1 MRNFEAIFIA
11 LRALTINKMRSLLTM
26 LGIIIGITTAVV
38 LITAGQGMEKYIH
51 DLFAGVGTNVLFV
64 FPGQIDEQNDPSRE
78 PVFGELTLS
87 DARAIANPL
96 NVPDVVAVAVEA
108 NARGTVVRGDASLR
122 IDLLAISPEH
132 KPLRGWDAQIGEF
145 FTQEDMDGRRRVAL
159 LGHETY
165 RRLYESNED
174 PVGTQIR
181 LEGIVFTVKG
191 VMKEIGFS
199 QFGNRDNSVFV
210 PITTAQE
217 RILKWKT
224 LSGDYKVTQ
233 IIASVVEEE
242 HMAQA
247 QIDIEALLRQRHR
260 IDYFEEDDFSVT
272 SQTDFISVFGD
283 LTQVVTIFLG
293 SISAIS
299 LLVGGIG
306 IMNIMLVSVAERT
319 REIGLRKA
327 IGARRRDILQQFLVE
342 AVFLSVLGG
351 IVGVVLGGILTNTA
365 NNQFD
370 SFDLSL
376 RFRTVLG
383 VVMFCST
390 TGITFGFW
398 PALRASRLKP
408 IEALRSE

>member
-1 MRNFEAIFIA
+1 MQAYEALFIA
-11 LRALTINKMRSLLTM
+11 LRALTINKLRSLLTM

-38 LITAGQGMEKYIH
+38 LISAGQGVEKYIH

-64 FPGQIDEQNDPSRE
+64 VPGQLDQNNDPTRE
-78 PVFGELTLS
+78 PEFGELTLS
-87 DARAIANPL
+87 DARVLANPL
-96 NVPDVVAVAVEA
+96 NLPNVAGVAVEA
-108 NARGTVVRGDASLR
+108 NARGTVVRGDEAR
-122 IDLLAISPEH
+122 QIDLLAIAPEH
-132 KPLRGWDAQIGEF
+132 TAIRGWDAQIGEF

-159 LGHETY
+159 LGHQIY
-165 RRLYESNED
+165 RDLYEPNEN
-174 PVGTQIR
+174 PIGSQIR
-181 LEGIVFTVKG
+181 LEGIIFTVKG
-191 VMKEIGFS
+191 VMQEIGFS

-210 PITTAQE
+210 PYTTAQE

-224 LSGDYKVTQ
+224 VKGDYKVSQ
-233 IIASVVEEE
+233 ILVSVADEELMSQVQLEVEE
-242 HMAQA
+242 
-247 QIDIEALLRQRHR
+247 LLRREHG
-260 IDYFEEDDFSVT
+260 IGYFEEDDFSVI
-272 SQTDFISVFGD
+272 SQTDFIAVFGD
-283 LTQVVTIFLG
+283 LTQVVTFFLG

-351 IVGVVLGGILTNTA
+351 AFGIALGYALTTVA
-365 NNQFD
+365 GNQFD
-370 SFDLSL
+370 AIDLSL
-376 RFRTVLG
+376 RLGTVLG
-383 VVMFCST
+383 VVIFCGST
-390 TGITFGFW
+390 GVIFGFW